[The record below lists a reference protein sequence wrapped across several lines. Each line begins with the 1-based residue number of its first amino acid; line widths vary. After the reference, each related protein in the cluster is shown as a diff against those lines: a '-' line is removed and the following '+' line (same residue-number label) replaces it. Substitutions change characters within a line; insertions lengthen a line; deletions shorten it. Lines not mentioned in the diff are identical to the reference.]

1 MIKACVLQPY
11 VIFGANPN
19 GSERYAVFTDMGELS
34 YTDSPHDASR
44 FATARTAYDF
54 AGQKKDNSA
63 ALKYRV
69 LQDFRVGRRT
79 Y

>member
-1 MIKACVLQPY
+1 MIKSCVTAPY
-11 VIFGANPN
+11 VIYGNNPN
-19 GSERYAVFTDMGELS
+19 GSERYAVFTNTGVLV
-34 YTDSPHDASR
+34 YTDSPRDASR
-44 FATARTAYDF
+44 FATARSAYDF

-63 ALKYRV
+63 TFKYRV